1 MQTDSINSTEVEA
14 TQVEVPPAEPK
25 KKRVLSENALAK
37 LRIARESAARANRS
51 KKEKRDQE
59 KAAREEQIKKSKESI
74 ILLEQIG
81 SDSED
86 LEAPPGVI
94 VVRRRRTKP
103 KRYSEKPCTTAAVP
117 ARERACGPVP
127 SEAKVTHALR
137 SDHDPT

>member
-1 MQTDSINSTEVEA
+1 MQTDAENSIHSTEEA
-14 TQVEVPPAEPK
+14 TQVEVPPEEPK

-59 KAAREEQIKKSKESI
+59 KAAREEQIKKSQESI
-74 ILLEQIG
+74 ILLEQSA

-103 KRYSEKPCTTAAVP
+103 KPNDEQIELMRQYNKMF
-117 ARERACGPVP
+117 G
-127 SEAKVTHALR
+127 
-137 SDHDPT
+137 